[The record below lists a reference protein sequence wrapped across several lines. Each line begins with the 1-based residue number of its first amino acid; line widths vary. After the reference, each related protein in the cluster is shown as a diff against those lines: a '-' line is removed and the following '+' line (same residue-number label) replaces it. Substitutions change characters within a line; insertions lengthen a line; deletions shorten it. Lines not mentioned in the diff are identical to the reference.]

1 MRVEM
6 EGKHGRTRNGGP
18 GDRGAWSEPPP
29 QVARVWQG
37 LAADARYEQL
47 VERHPKVNRNAAP
60 ALHLG
65 TLGTGNHFIELGLDE
80 LDRVWVMRRFAV
92 LTVKG

>member
-6 EGKHGRTRNGGP
+6 EGKHGRTRHGGP

-37 LAADARYEQL
+37 LGADARYGQL
-47 VERHPKVNRNAAP
+47 VERHPKVNRTAAP
-60 ALHLG
+60 A
-65 TLGTGNHFIELGLDE
+65 
-80 LDRVWVMRRFAV
+80 RRFAV
-92 LTVKG
+92 LTVRG